1 MDVQYTIVVRNTHL
15 KDADM
20 AAKVAAIDITQVEQ
34 EREDDFVVHTD
45 VTPSPPATSGRIHRV
60 ITATL
65 TADFLSKTDTG
76 DPAKTIDVRLAA
88 LSGAFKNVFSMQLP
102 AYNVFETPILV

>member
-1 MDVQYTIVVRNTHL
+1 MDVQYTIVVSNTYL

-20 AAKVAAIDITQVEQ
+20 RAKVAAVDITQVEQ
-34 EREDDFVVHTD
+34 ERVNDFAVHTD
-45 VTPSPPATSGRIHRV
+45 NTNIFATGSIHRV

-76 DPAKTIDVRLAA
+76 DPATTVDARLAA
-88 LSGAFKNVFSMQLP
+88 LSGAFKNIFSMQLP